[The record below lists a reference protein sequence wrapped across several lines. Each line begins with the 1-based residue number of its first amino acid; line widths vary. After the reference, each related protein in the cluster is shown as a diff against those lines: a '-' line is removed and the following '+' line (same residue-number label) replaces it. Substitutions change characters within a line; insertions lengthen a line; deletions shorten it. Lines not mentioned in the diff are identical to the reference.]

1 MTRRQFSALAAAAP
15 AALSTVSA
23 APTTAMGVGTASY
36 HLRSR
41 YDREAGNTPITETLT
56 FAQYCADLGAG
67 GIQAGLTEIDRG
79 YVTKVRR
86 VLEEHGMYF
95 EASGRLPRDETE
107 IGGFRSLLRA
117 ASDAGATVMR
127 TVLFSGRRYETHRSY
142 DSYREAANQ
151 AWKSITLAEPQ
162 LRRRRMKI
170 AIENHKNLRIPEML
184 ELMDRIQSEY
194 VGVCVDFGNNYALM
208 EDPLDIA
215 EEFAKYALSS
225 HIKDHRL
232 KEYERGF
239 LLEDVPLGEG
249 IMDLPRMAG
258 ILRQAQPGLK
268 FTLETMTRDALEIP
282 YLTDDYWAALP
293 DLPGRDLAHTI
304 ATVRRTQPDAAPAK
318 VSGLSRDEQ
327 IRLEDDNVRKGLAYG
342 RDVLGL

>member
-15 AALSTVSA
+15 AALSQASA
-23 APTTAMGVGTASY
+23 APSTAVGVGSASY
-36 HLRSR
+36 HLRAR
-41 YDREAGNTPITETLT
+41 YDREAGKTPITETLT

-67 GIQAGLTEIDRG
+67 GIQARLSEPDGG
-79 YVTKVRR
+79 YAKKVRN
-86 VLEEHGMYF
+86 VLEANGMYF
-95 EASGRLPRDETE
+95 EASGSLPRDETE
-107 IGGFRSLLRA
+107 IGDFRRLLRA
-117 ASDAGATVMR
+117 AEDAGASVMR
-127 TVLFSGRRYETHRSY
+127 TVLFSGRRYETYRSF

-184 ELMDRIQSEY
+184 DLMNRIQSEY

-239 LLEDVPLGEG
+239 LLEDAPLGEG
-249 IMDLPRMAG
+249 VMDLKRIVG
-258 ILRQAQPGLK
+258 ILRQARPSLK

-293 DLPGRDLAHTI
+293 NLPGRDLAHTI
-304 ATVRRTQPDAAPAK
+304 STVRRTQRSEDPQK
-318 VSGLSRDEQ
+318 VSMLTRDEQ
-327 IRLEDDNVRKGLAYG
+327 IELEDQNVRKGLSYA
-342 RDVLGL
+342 RDVLGI